1 VGHVYYII
9 CSPESVLLDGLD
21 PRDVAVASDGT
32 AVVATNSML
41 VLIRDNK
48 RVSDLAVSYDPMSA
62 DMHPT
67 KPEVA
72 IGGKVSIAWWV
83 HGSEHLT
90 FYILQVG
97 ICNSD
102 VISVGTSSFM
112 YWQS

>member
-1 VGHVYYII
+1 MHLYLTYTLL

-21 PRDVAVASDGT
+21 PKDAAVASDGT

-48 RVSDLAVSYDPMSA
+48 RVSDLAISYDPVSA

-72 IGGKVSIAWWV
+72 IGGKVSV
-83 HGSEHLT
+83 LKCMH
-90 FYILQVG
+90 
-97 ICNSD
+97 C
-102 VISVGTSSFM
+102 
-112 YWQS
+112 